1 MNFVDP
7 KSAQTAVDARYRM
20 TLIIWLAMLASL
32 GFYFLVTKSERLR
45 SLFIEVPVA
54 DGGGGGT
61 ILWVLWALGIS
72 ITGISFLLKRV
83 LLAKAVREQRL
94 EGVQAAYITAF
105 ALCDAG
111 AVFGLLAYFLTG
123 HRYYYLLFITPV
135 LGMLLHMPRRDDL
148 LNASFKRRD

>member
-7 KSAQTAVDARYRM
+7 KSAQTAVDARYRVM
-20 TLIIWLAMLASL
+20 LIIWLAMLASL

-54 DGGGGGT
+54 DREGGT
-61 ILWVLWALGIS
+61 ILWVLWALGVA
-72 ITGISFLLKRV
+72 ITGVSFLLKRV
-83 LLAKAVREQRL
+83 LLSKAVREQRL

-105 ALCDAG
+105 ALCETG
-111 AVFGLLAYFLTG
+111 GLFGLLAYFLTG

-135 LGMLLHMPRRDDL
+135 LGMLLHMPSRDDL
-148 LNASFKRRD
+148 LNASFKR